1 MGFELD
7 TGMIRGLGT
16 LVVAIAFIGL
26 SLWVFN
32 SKRNPEFAEACL
44 LPFADEPKPDAI
56 GTPSDAQEEPATRS
70 NRP

>member
-1 MGFELD
+1 MVIEMS

-32 SKRNPEFAEACL
+32 NRRNAEFEQARL
-44 LPFADEPKPDAI
+44 LPFADEPSP
-56 GTPSDAQEEPATRS
+56 TDAQEEPVTRS

>member
-1 MGFELD
+1 MGFD
-7 TGMIRGLGT
+7 FDAGTIRGLGT

-32 SKRNPEFAEACL
+32 SRRNSEFAEACL
-44 LPFADEPKPDAI
+44 LPFADEPLP
-56 GTPSDAQEEPATRS
+56 PPPDAQEEPATRS